1 MTQYA
6 FGQTISVL
14 GPNNG
19 FPGTVSRFGE
29 RVIAARPFVP
39 VTSTNNLNFGDPAV
53 LVPNSTANAED
64 SYDSVA
70 DFIAAAA
77 ANIALVAQYFAG
89 FAVREV
95 QTQLTYEAGLQPGL
109 QQVGFYSNGR
119 MAEVCERGSGT
130 ILLAVGTPVS
140 QTQLYTRCV
149 LNSAVPAGYVG
160 DWETGPVAASDLLT
174 LVVGTGGAAAGQKVI
189 PLASTTNVQAGMV
202 VTGPG
207 GSAGAGGTA
216 SGVPAGAY
224 VASFVA
230 NTSITLNAN
239 LQAALAAGETITL
252 SNLIALPFTVARTG
266 NLDANNVLEI
276 TIKQRAAA

>member
-1 MTQYA
+1 MTQYN

-39 VTSTNNLNFGDPAV
+39 NTATNNLNFGDPAV
-53 LVPNSTANAED
+53 LVPNSTANVED

-70 DFIAAAA
+70 DFVAAAA
-77 ANIALVAQYFAG
+77 ANIGLVAQYFAG

-109 QQVGFYSNGR
+109 QQVGFYGAGR

-140 QTQLYTRCV
+140 QTQLYTRVV

-160 DWETGPVAASDLLT
+160 DWETTPAASDLFTVAATLT
-174 LVVGTGGAAAGQKVI
+174 EGSTAVT
-189 PLASTTNVQAGMV
+189 LASGTNVQNGMV
-202 VTGPG
+202 VSGPG
-207 GSAGAGGTA
+207 IQAGTYIVSGGGT
-216 SGVPAGAY
+216 
-224 VASFVA
+224 
-230 NTSITLNAN
+230 TSIVLSKAPT
-239 LQAALAAGETITL
+239 QSAASTSALLTL
-252 SNLIALPFTVARTG
+252 SNLVALPYTVARTG